1 MGSIRVWV
9 YIVLLWCAVCVS
21 MEEDVFIDPHDMVN
35 PRRKILKEEGETPEE
50 EKTLKINPK
59 LPDIQPSISE
69 DNTLLP
75 DIEDIKKPADVKQ
88 DTPKE
93 CPNTD
98 IGKHLLRSYVKSL
111 LGHFELKRP
120 SSGSQEYNMLLQLS
134 VHDFEMLQKFVSEE
148 SKDLHTLHESAA
160 ILTDMIRSVS
170 RSHLGTMGKI
180 SIWFEDKYGASIDAA
195 LKMVAVLLMASVFA
209 TLEMKLQMSWRQ
221 RFMKL
226 IVLSFIVS
234 IPMTWFE
241 LYKAEQIKQ
250 ETVAMKDAPTECIK
264 NNDSIS
270 ENWLNAGFQFIT
282 SLVTLKEDKC
292 QKYYEHVMIDPFLK
306 VPPTKAVG
314 VTFVRF
320 FLSPLKDVGASLSSF
335 IRELLIDLPL
345 TLYPVAMAMVTVFL
359 FLILFMTFGYSLR
372 LPFFLSIE
380 PSPYHAVTGGS
391 SNQQAIEDNTKRLM
405 EQMQTMQNAL
415 ESRETQFTARMNDF
429 ERLQKTAI
437 EYSAAINV
445 PDAPMPTIP
454 KVPAVSRQRTTTPI
468 SQESGDLVP
477 LTVKPHDTKSPIP
490 CSEAELESSTED
502 SERTINLPH
511 GGQSPS
517 RGRSSRLPLSKKNKT
532 GEQLPTQISSA
543 IDSSHTH
550 VISPETVL
558 SQETSSR

>member
-1 MGSIRVWV
+1 MGSMRVWV
-9 YIVLLWCAVCVS
+9 FILLLWFAVCVS
-21 MEEDVFIDPHDMVN
+21 MEEDVFIDPHDMLN
-35 PRRKILKEEGETPEE
+35 PRRKILKEEGEKPEE
-50 EKTLKINPK
+50 EKTPKINPK
-59 LPDIQPSISE
+59 LLDIQPSISE
-69 DNTLLP
+69 DNTLPP
-75 DIEDIKKPADVKQ
+75 DIENIKKPADVKQ
-88 DTPKE
+88 DTQKE
-93 CPNTD
+93 CLKTD
-98 IGKHLLRSYVKSL
+98 VGKHLLRSYVKSL
-111 LGHFELKRP
+111 LAYFELKRP

-148 SKDLHTLHESAA
+148 SKDLHTLHESAV

-250 ETVAMKDAPTECIK
+250 ETVAMKDAPAECLK
-264 NNDSIS
+264 NDSIS

-282 SLVTLKEDKC
+282 SMVTLKEDKC
-292 QKYYEHVMIDPFLK
+292 QKYYEYVMIDPFLK

-345 TLYPVAMAMVTVFL
+345 TLYPVAMAMVTIFL

-405 EQMQTMQNAL
+405 EQMRTMQNAL
-415 ESRETQFTARMNDF
+415 ESREAQFTARMNDF

-454 KVPAVSRQRTTTPI
+454 KVPAVSRQQTTTPI
-468 SQESGDLVP
+468 SQESGDVVP
-477 LTVKPHDTKSPIP
+477 RTLKPHETKSPIP
-490 CSEAELESSTED
+490 CSDAELESSTED

-511 GGQSPS
+511 AGQSPS

>member
-1 MGSIRVWV
+1 MGSMRVWV
-9 YIVLLWCAVCVS
+9 FILLLWFAVCVS
-21 MEEDVFIDPHDMVN
+21 MEEDVFIDPHDMLN
-35 PRRKILKEEGETPEE
+35 PRRKILKEEGEKPEE
-50 EKTLKINPK
+50 EKTPKINPK
-59 LPDIQPSISE
+59 LLDIQPSISE
-69 DNTLLP
+69 DNTLPP
-75 DIEDIKKPADVKQ
+75 DIENIKKPADVKQ
-88 DTPKE
+88 DTQKE
-93 CPNTD
+93 CLKTD
-98 IGKHLLRSYVKSL
+98 VGKHLLRSYVKSL
-111 LGHFELKRP
+111 LAYFELKRP

-148 SKDLHTLHESAA
+148 SKDLHTLHESAV

-250 ETVAMKDAPTECIK
+250 ETVAMKDAPAECLK
-264 NNDSIS
+264 NDSIS

-282 SLVTLKEDKC
+282 SMVTLKEDKC
-292 QKYYEHVMIDPFLK
+292 QKYYEYVMIDPFLK

-345 TLYPVAMAMVTVFL
+345 TLYPVAMAMVTIFL

-405 EQMQTMQNAL
+405 EQMRTMQNAL
-415 ESRETQFTARMNDF
+415 ESREAQFTARMNDF

-454 KVPAVSRQRTTTPI
+454 KVPAVSRQQTTTPI
-468 SQESGDLVP
+468 SQESGDVVP
-477 LTVKPHDTKSPIP
+477 RTLKPHETKSPIP
-490 CSEAELESSTED
+490 CSDAELESSTED
-502 SERTINLPH
+502 SEHTINLPH
-511 GGQSPS
+511 AGQSPS

>member
-1 MGSIRVWV
+1 MGSVRVWV
-9 YIVLLWCAVCVS
+9 CVLLLWCAVCVL
-21 MEEDVFIDPHDMVN
+21 MEEDVFIDPHDMLN
-35 PRRKILKEEGETPEE
+35 PRRKILKEEDTPDK
-50 EKTLKINPK
+50 EKTPKIDPK
-59 LPDIQPSISE
+59 LPDIQPSSSVDKNLHSE
-69 DNTLLP
+69 
-75 DIEDIKKPADVKQ
+75 IENIDKPPDVKQ
-88 DTPKE
+88 DTRRE
-93 CPNTD
+93 CLKTD
-98 IGKHLLRSYVKSL
+98 LGKHLLRSYVKSFL
-111 LGHFELKRP
+111 EHFELKKP
-120 SSGSQEYNMLLQLS
+120 SAGSQEYNMLLRLS
-134 VHDFEMLQKFVSEE
+134 VHDFEILQKFVSEE
-148 SKDLHTLHESAA
+148 SKGLHTLHESAD
-160 ILTDMIRSVS
+160 ILNAMIRSVS

-250 ETVAMKDAPTECIK
+250 ETVSMKDAPAECMK
-264 NNDSIS
+264 NNDSVS
-270 ENWLNAGFQFIT
+270 ENWLNAGLQYIT

-345 TLYPVAMAMVTVFL
+345 TLYPVAMAMVTIFL
-359 FLILFMTFGYSLR
+359 FLILFMTFGYSLK
-372 LPFFLSIE
+372 LPLFLSIE
-380 PSPYHAVTGGS
+380 PSPYNAVTGGTS
-391 SNQQAIEDNTKRLM
+391 YQQAIVDNTKRLM
-405 EQMQTMQNAL
+405 EQIQAMQNAL
-415 ESRETQFTARMNDF
+415 ESREAQFTARMNDF

-454 KVPAVSRQRTTTPI
+454 EVPAASRQQAPTPI
-468 SQESGDLVP
+468 SQESGDIVP
-477 LTVKPHDTKSPIP
+477 LTVKPQETKSPIP
-490 CSEAELESSTED
+490 CSEAELDSPTED
-502 SERTINLPH
+502 SERTINLTDD
-511 GGQSPS
+511 GQSPS

-532 GEQLPTQISSA
+532 GDQLPTQISSA
-543 IDSSHTH
+543 RNSSHTH
-550 VISPETVL
+550 VISPETVF

>member
-1 MGSIRVWV
+1 MGSLGVWV
-9 YIVLLWCAVCVS
+9 FILLLWCAVCVS
-21 MEEDVFIDPHDMVN
+21 MEEDVFIDPYDMLN
-35 PRRKILKEEGETPEE
+35 MLRKILKEEGETPEE
-50 EKTLKINPK
+50 EKTPKI
-59 LPDIQPSISE
+59 PDIQPSISE
-69 DNTLLP
+69 DNTLPP
-75 DIEDIKKPADVKQ
+75 DIENIKKPADGKQ

-93 CPNTD
+93 CLKTD
-98 IGKHLLRSYVKSL
+98 VGKRLLRSYVKSL
-111 LGHFELKRP
+111 LEHFELKRP

-148 SKDLHTLHESAA
+148 SKDLHTLHESAV

-195 LKMVAVLLMASVFA
+195 LKMIAVLLMASVFA
-209 TLEMKLQMSWRQ
+209 TLEMNLQMSWRQ

-250 ETVAMKDAPTECIK
+250 ETVAMKDAPAECIK
-264 NNDSIS
+264 NKDSIS

-282 SLVTLKEDKC
+282 SMVTLKEDKC
-292 QKYYEHVMIDPFLK
+292 QKYYEYVMIDPFLK

-345 TLYPVAMAMVTVFL
+345 ALYPVAMAMVTIFL

-391 SNQQAIEDNTKRLM
+391 PNQQAIEDNTKRLM

-415 ESRETQFTARMNDF
+415 ESREAQFIARMNDF

-445 PDAPMPTIP
+445 PDVPMPTIP
-454 KVPAVSRQRTTTPI
+454 KVPAASRKQATTPV
-468 SQESGDLVP
+468 SQESGDVVP
-477 LTVKPHDTKSPIP
+477 LTVKPHETKSPIP
-490 CSEAELESSTED
+490 CSDAELESSTED
-502 SERTINLPH
+502 SEHTINLPH
-511 GGQSPS
+511 SGQSPS

-532 GEQLPTQISSA
+532 GDQLPTQISSA
-543 IDSSHTH
+543 INSSHTH

>member
-1 MGSIRVWV
+1 MGSMRVWV
-9 YIVLLWCAVCVS
+9 FILLLWFAVCVS
-21 MEEDVFIDPHDMVN
+21 MEEDVFIDPHDMLN
-35 PRRKILKEEGETPEE
+35 PRRKILKEEGEKPEE
-50 EKTLKINPK
+50 EKTPKINPK
-59 LPDIQPSISE
+59 LLDIQPSISE
-69 DNTLLP
+69 DNTLPP
-75 DIEDIKKPADVKQ
+75 DIENIKKPADVKQ
-88 DTPKE
+88 DTQKE
-93 CPNTD
+93 CLKTD
-98 IGKHLLRSYVKSL
+98 VGKHLLRSYVKSL
-111 LGHFELKRP
+111 LAYFELKRP

-148 SKDLHTLHESAA
+148 SKDLHTLHESAV

-250 ETVAMKDAPTECIK
+250 ETVAMKDAPAECIK
-264 NNDSIS
+264 NDDSIS

-282 SLVTLKEDKC
+282 SMVTLKEDKC
-292 QKYYEHVMIDPFLK
+292 QKYYEHMMIDPFLK
-306 VPPTKAVG
+306 VPPTKAFG

-345 TLYPVAMAMVTVFL
+345 TLYPVAMAMVTIFL

-405 EQMQTMQNAL
+405 EQMRTMQNAL
-415 ESRETQFTARMNDF
+415 ESREAQFTARMNDF

-454 KVPAVSRQRTTTPI
+454 KVPAVSRQQATTPI
-468 SQESGDLVP
+468 SQESGDVVP
-477 LTVKPHDTKSPIP
+477 LTVKPHETKSPIP
-490 CSEAELESSTED
+490 CSDAELESSTED

-511 GGQSPS
+511 AGQSPS

>member
-1 MGSIRVWV
+1 M
-9 YIVLLWCAVCVS
+9 
-21 MEEDVFIDPHDMVN
+21 
-35 PRRKILKEEGETPEE
+35 
-50 EKTLKINPK
+50 
-59 LPDIQPSISE
+59 
-69 DNTLLP
+69 LP

-380 PSPYHAVTGGS
+380 PSPYHAVIGGS

-550 VISPETVL
+550 VISPETIL